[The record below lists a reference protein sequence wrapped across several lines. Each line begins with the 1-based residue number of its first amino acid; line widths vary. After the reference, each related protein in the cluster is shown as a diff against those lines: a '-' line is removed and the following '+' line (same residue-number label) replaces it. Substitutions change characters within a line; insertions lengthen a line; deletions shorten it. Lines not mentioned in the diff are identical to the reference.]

1 MDTDTPIIENPNP
14 NTNKEA
20 NLSLDHPSINSHSPT
35 FLLHN
40 NGFINSSE
48 VSDIEMITIQSVSY
62 TSLKD
67 LLPSSTPAA
76 AITSP
81 THNSSWYEI
90 EIPIKNPLV
99 KHAALAYLQ
108 PMSTPPE
115 VGEKGLFGRLK
126 EKCCSRECGCL
137 LWIYDVV
144 WRNVKETFWER
155 IDEVDDDYY
164 DDHDDEYKVD

>member
-1 MDTDTPIIENPNP
+1 MDPIIEDPNPNP
-14 NTNKEA
+14 NTNTNTNKEA
-20 NLSLDHPSINSHSPT
+20 NLNLDHPSINSHSPT

-40 NGFINSSE
+40 GFISSQI
-48 VSDIEMITIQSVSY
+48 SDIEMITIQSVSY

-67 LLPSSTPAA
+67 LLPMSPP

-81 THNSSWYEI
+81 THNSSWH

-108 PMSTPPE
+108 PMSSPPD

-126 EKCCSRECGCL
+126 ERCCVECGCV
-137 LWIYDVV
+137 LWLFDVV
-144 WRNVKETFWER
+144 WRKIKEAFWER
-155 IDEVDDDYY
+155 REELDDDE
-164 DDHDDEYKVD
+164 DKVD

>member
-1 MDTDTPIIENPNP
+1 
-14 NTNKEA
+14 
-20 NLSLDHPSINSHSPT
+20 
-35 FLLHN
+35 
-40 NGFINSSE
+40 
-48 VSDIEMITIQSVSY
+48 MITIDSVTY

-67 LLPSSTPAA
+67 LLPTSPP

-81 THNSSWYEI
+81 THNSSWH

-108 PMSTPPE
+108 PMSSPTE

-126 EKCCSRECGCL
+126 ERCYGECGCV

-144 WRNVKETFWER
+144 WRNVKEAFSER
-155 IDEVDDDYY
+155 REEKRLMMIIMMMKTKLTETEMAAFFSISIYVRGGCGLTGG
-164 DDHDDEYKVD
+164 

>member
-1 MDTDTPIIENPNP
+1 MDPIIENPNT

-20 NLSLDHPSINSHSPT
+20 NLNLDHPSINSHSPT

-40 NGFINSSE
+40 GFSSSQI
-48 VSDIEMITIQSVSY
+48 SDIEMINIQSVSY

-67 LLPSSTPAA
+67 LLPISPPG
-76 AITSP
+76 ITSP
-81 THNSSWYEI
+81 TQNSSWH

-108 PMSTPPE
+108 PMSSPTE

-126 EKCCSRECGCL
+126 ERCYGECGCV

-144 WRNVKETFWER
+144 WRNVKELFSER
-155 IDEVDDDYY
+155 REDVVDDYY
-164 DDHDDEYKVD
+164 YDDMPGYPEKDLWIFYL